1 MQGLPGIMQRHHFS
15 LGLQEALPEFDAL
28 RCPGFYAVLA
38 DSRGQAERMGQ
49 GVLVAQPRNTTGD
62 WIAPD
67 KHARASVHG
76 LPADMGPKA
85 VAQWSLP
92 GEHLNEALHA
102 LPEDFSGVRR
112 KRGEPRLI
120 VLEVPAAALLAF
132 KERTLRRW
140 CWRWHLWL
148 AERDACLLLLAH
160 GPESLALRERLD
172 TYNDVIDGLMHL
184 QPNAQEAQCHLLY
197 WRSDHGVC
205 GVDDMLLSPI
215 SIGWR
220 RQSDAGSSP
229 RGSSDE
235 HLYLVQRAVVADT
248 SVSLA
253 NWQVFEQVDEVILH
267 ATRARAATV
276 IVGVERSEDVD
287 SLARKLHGLRKS
299 RGGALKLVVR
309 ELVSCLRYH
318 DERLLVLSG
327 INMVIRSNVSFSHFF
342 SRIEALQGQ
351 RLTRPVNDDVE
362 RLIKAMHPEGMSGR
376 CPPAAFIHR
385 LQAWLENDSAA
396 LVSGLLVT
404 LVPAG
409 GLSCSQAFAQCRIHR
424 QGDMIT
430 VMEGRLYLFLF
441 GCRQSDSDMALQR
454 LFGMPIATLFSE
466 RTIREDH
473 VVIAEEMQHL
483 TQLGWSQQQHLPV
496 FTNVEH
502 VGEKTVD
509 TENEHYQSVPRPAP
523 LRLSVEYQK

>member
-1 MQGLPGIMQRHHFS
+1 MQGLPEAMQRHHFP

-28 RCPGFYAVLA
+28 RCPGFYTVLA
-38 DSRGQAERMGQ
+38 DSEDQAERMGQ
-49 GVLVAQPRNTTGD
+49 GVLVALSRHTTAD

-67 KHARASVHG
+67 EHALGVLQPLS
-76 LPADMGPKA
+76 ADTGPKS

-92 GEHLNEALHA
+92 GKHLSEALHA

-112 KRGEPRLI
+112 KRRAPHLI
-120 VLEVPAAALLAF
+120 VLEIPAAALLAF
-132 KERTLRRW
+132 KERALRRW

-160 GPESLALRERLD
+160 GPDSLALRERLD
-172 TYNDVIDGLMHL
+172 IYNDVIDGLMHL
-184 QPNAQEAQCHLLY
+184 QPNAEEALCHLLY
-197 WRSDHGVC
+197 WRSDRGVC
-205 GVDDMLLSPI
+205 GVDDMILSPVA
-215 SIGWR
+215 IGWR
-220 RQSDAGSSP
+220 RQGDTGASP

-235 HLYLVQRAVVADT
+235 HLYLVQRAVIAHT
-248 SVSLA
+248 SVSLS
-253 NWQVFEQVDEVILH
+253 NWQVFEQVDEVVVQ

-276 IVGVERSEDVD
+276 IVGIERSEDVET
-287 SLARKLHGLRKS
+287 LARKLHGLRKS

-309 ELVSCLRYH
+309 ELVPCLRYQ
-318 DERLLVLSG
+318 DERLLILSG
-327 INMVIRSNVSFSHFF
+327 INMVIRSNVTFSHFF

-362 RLIKAMHPEGMSGR
+362 RLIKVMRPAGMSGR
-376 CPPAAFIHR
+376 CPPAAFIRH

-396 LVSGLLVT
+396 LASGLLIT

-424 QGDMIT
+424 KGDMIT

-454 LFGMPIATLFSE
+454 LFGMPIATLFGE
-466 RTIREDH
+466 WAIQEDP
-473 VVIAEEMQHL
+473 VAIAEEMQRL
-483 TQLGWSQQQHLPV
+483 IQLGWAEQENLPV
-496 FTNVEH
+496 FTDVEH
-502 VGEKTVD
+502 AREEALDVED
-509 TENEHYQSVPRPAP
+509 EQDQNVPRSAP
-523 LRLSVEYQK
+523 LKLSVEHQK